1 MLDNNRW
8 LKELE
13 HCFPLQLY
21 SVSRR
26 RAKTYN
32 LKELEQLDGT
42 CFDYRYMGTGKM

>member
-8 LKELE
+8 
-13 HCFPLQLY
+13 
-21 SVSRR
+21 
-26 RAKTYN
+26 